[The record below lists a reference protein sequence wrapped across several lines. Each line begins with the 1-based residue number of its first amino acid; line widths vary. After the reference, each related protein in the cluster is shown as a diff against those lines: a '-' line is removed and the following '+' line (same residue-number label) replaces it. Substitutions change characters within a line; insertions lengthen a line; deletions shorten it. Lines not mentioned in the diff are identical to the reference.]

1 MRPVK
6 LLIDENFSPAVAH
19 KLRTEGFDVVHVRD
33 RGLLAGSDAQV
44 FEKAYEEDRVVVT
57 SNVDDFL
64 LLGRAV
70 EVHAGMVLVEPGGLL
85 RDEQER
91 AIRAAMVAIELEHQA
106 GRDLVNRALF
116 VDPSGEVE
124 FIDIRAPPG
133 PRI

>member
-1 MRPVK
+1 MRIVK
-6 LLIDENFSPAVAH
+6 LLIDENLSPAVAH

-57 SNVDDFL
+57 SNADDFL
-64 LLGRAV
+64 HLARAAQIHV
-70 EVHAGMVLVEPGGLL
+70 GMVLVEPGGLL

-91 AIRAAMVAIELEHQA
+91 AIRAAMAAIELEHQA

-116 VDPSGEVE
+116 VDPSGKVE
-124 FIDIRAPPG
+124 FLDIPEPAT
-133 PRI
+133 

>member
-6 LLIDENFSPAVAH
+6 LLIDENLSPAVAH

-64 LLGRAV
+64 QLARAA
-70 EVHAGMVLVEPGGLL
+70 EVHAGMVLVESGGLL
-85 RDEQER
+85 RDEQECV
-91 AIRAAMVAIELEHQA
+91 IRAVLLAIEREHQA
-106 GRDLVNRALF
+106 GRDLVNRASF
-116 VDPSGEVE
+116 VDPSGKVKFVE
-124 FIDIRAPPG
+124 IPDPAA
-133 PRI
+133 